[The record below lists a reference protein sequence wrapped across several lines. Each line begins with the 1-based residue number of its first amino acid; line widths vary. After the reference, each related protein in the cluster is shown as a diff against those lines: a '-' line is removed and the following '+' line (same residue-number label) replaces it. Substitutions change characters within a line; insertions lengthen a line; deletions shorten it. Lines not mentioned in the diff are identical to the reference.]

1 MDKAEGNFNTL
12 LSIMM
17 DKWAEYQQRNR
28 RLYVISFPL
37 STQHFQF
44 T

>member
-12 LSIMM
+12 LSIKM
-17 DKWAEYQQRNR
+17 DKWAEYQQRN
-28 RLYVISFPL
+28 IGFSL